1 MIFDARRP
9 VLITGGA
16 GFLGTNLAHRLLSDG
31 QPVIIFDNLARPGV
45 NDNLAW
51 LRERHGQHMEVHV
64 ADVRD
69 TMLLRRLV
77 RRACRVFHFAAQVA
91 VTSSLADPIEDFE
104 VNARGTLNVLE
115 AIRALS
121 DPPPMLYTSTNKV
134 YGRLPQVTVADVD
147 GRYLPRDET
156 IRAGGIGEDQPLD
169 FHGPYGCSKGAAD
182 QYVLDYARVFRVP
195 AVVFR
200 LSSVY
205 GPHQQGT
212 EDQGWITNFVL
223 RALRGEPINVYGDGR
238 QVRDALHCDDLM
250 DAILKSQMNLDRL
263 AGRAFNIGGGV
274 ANAVSMA
281 QSLEIIRRVNGSLP
295 DVRHGAWRPADQR
308 YYVSSNAAFAK
319 ITGWRPR
326 VSVEEGVR
334 RLHEWM
340 RKATP
345 AARPAAAA
353 PGGLGLKPQAAS
365 ARPPG
370 ADGPGTA
377 RLRTGPDA

>member
-212 EDQGWITNFVL
+212 
-223 RALRGEPINVYGDGR
+223 
-238 QVRDALHCDDLM
+238 
-250 DAILKSQMNLDRL
+250 
-263 AGRAFNIGGGV
+263 
-274 ANAVSMA
+274 
-281 QSLEIIRRVNGSLP
+281 
-295 DVRHGAWRPADQR
+295 
-308 YYVSSNAAFAK
+308 
-319 ITGWRPR
+319 
-326 VSVEEGVR
+326 
-334 RLHEWM
+334 
-340 RKATP
+340 
-345 AARPAAAA
+345 
-353 PGGLGLKPQAAS
+353 
-365 ARPPG
+365 
-370 ADGPGTA
+370 
-377 RLRTGPDA
+377 